1 MEETFII
8 CYISNVI
15 LNIVLVIIS
24 CVIDYKNNIEV
35 IFTTAD
41 ILIVPTLIF
50 LLSPIFTLM
59 MSYVLLTRV
68 WNKPLI
74 KISPKLKK

>member
-1 MEETFII
+1 MEEII
-8 CYISNVI
+8 IILYISNVI
-15 LNIVLVIIS
+15 LNIFLVIIS

-35 IFTTAD
+35 TFTTAD
-41 ILIVPTLIF
+41 ILILPTLIF

-59 MSYVLLTRV
+59 ISYVILTRV